1 MTHDAKHSFDLSTLD
16 SALADAAYAPEEIA
30 VLDGVLADVCR
41 RAGMQLA
48 LNDGLRNLLAAAIL
62 EGALLGYREHDSL
75 ATFALRVL
83 PEFRDKERRAGDR
96 HMHSAIGR
104 LNDNLGASLN
114 RPPRD

>member
-1 MTHDAKHSFDLSTLD
+1 MSDDSRHFFDLAALD

-30 VLDGVLADVCR
+30 VLDRVLADVCR
-41 RAGMQLA
+41 RAGVHLA
-48 LNDGLRNLLAAAIL
+48 LNDGLRTLLAAAVL

-83 PEFRDKERRAGDR
+83 PEFRNKERRADDR
-96 HMHSAIGR
+96 PLQSSGGR
-104 LNDNLGASLN
+104 LNENRDATLR